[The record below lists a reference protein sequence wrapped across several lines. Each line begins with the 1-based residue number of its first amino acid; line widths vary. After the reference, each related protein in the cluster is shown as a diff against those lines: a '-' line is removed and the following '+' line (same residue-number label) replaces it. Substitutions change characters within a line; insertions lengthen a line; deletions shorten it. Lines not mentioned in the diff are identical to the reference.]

1 MLKDP
6 EFWDLVEQHAED
18 LFKPL
23 LDPLTELGHWLGQ
36 NLPTPYDIQQW
47 VNDIQQ
53 QVNDLFNAARGW
65 VQPYYD
71 PLALDLDGDGIETV
85 GVAGSGT
92 VLFDH
97 DGDGLKQGT
106 GWVKSDDGLLV
117 LDRNGNGVIDNGAEL
132 FGVDTVLSDG
142 QKATDGF
149 AALRDLDANADG
161 VFDAADGQ
169 FANVRVWRDLNQDG
183 VSQAG
188 ELKNLAELG
197 IASISLNATSTN
209 TNLGNGN
216 TVTHSASFTRADGS
230 TGTAGNLNF
239 AQNAFY
245 REFTDS
251 VQITD
256 ATRSLPDMAGS
267 GLVRDLRE
275 AASLSSEVAATLSA
289 MTTDTTRAQFIAH
302 ANTLIDQWAATS
314 TLQNSYDLATQ
325 QNLDLTFLPPGVTA
339 EEAYFVLHEDD
350 FGGLDTGTPTLV
362 ISDERKAEIRAQIAE
377 IEHLIK
383 VLEPFNGQNFLQF
396 TDGQATDTTVG
407 VVAWIDGGSGGS
419 SIGWAPVPGGRTP
432 VFGRFEQGRLDLLRQ
447 SYEALKQSV
456 YQGLALQTWLK
467 PYLDAASF
475 TVTETGLALDFSA
488 LNARLDTLYQT
499 DAGNAL
505 TDLIELNRYAG
516 DGLRNSGWTGL
527 ETLRTWVEGAVG
539 NAGLEA
545 ILQDLHV
552 ARGSGN
558 FAGTATG
565 DILFGASGNDT
576 VKGEAGDDTL
586 DGGAGNDT
594 LYGGAGADTLLGGD
608 GNDYLYGDAG
618 DDVLE
623 GGAGTDYLSGGLGSD
638 TYRFGLGDGQD
649 TIASINDTTTGKLD
663 VLQFKD
669 GVAAS
674 DVRLSTSGDSLVI
687 KLAGTTDQ
695 ITVQNFLYQDDP
707 SNAYNPLQQITF
719 ADGTTWGL
727 ADIQAKLYAGTDNA
741 ETLSG
746 TVNADTIAGQGG
758 ADYLYGKAGDDTLD
772 GGAGNDTLYG
782 GAGADTLLGGAGNDY
797 LYGDAGDDVLEG
809 GAGTDYLS
817 GGLGNDTYRFGLGDG
832 QDTISDYESSA
843 NTDQLLFGADI
854 AIDQLWF
861 RHVGSNLEVSVI
873 GTDDKAT
880 ISNWYSG
887 AAYHIEQFQT
897 ADGRTLLDS
906 QVENLVTAM
915 AAFAP
920 PSAGQTTLPQNY
932 QDALNSVIAAN
943 WQ

>member
-1 MLKDP
+1 MDESISSDFL
-6 EFWDLVEQHAED
+6 
-18 LFKPL
+18 
-23 LDPLTELGHWLGQ
+23 
-36 NLPTPYDIQQW
+36 
-47 VNDIQQ
+47 
-53 QVNDLFNAARGW
+53 AARGW
-65 VQPYYD
+65 VAPRRD
-71 PLALDLDGDGIETV
+71 PLVFDLDGDGIETV
-85 GVAGSGT
+85 GLSAT
-92 VLFDH
+92 NPILFDH
-97 DGDGLKQGT
+97 DGDGIKQGT
-106 GWVKSDDGLLV
+106 GWIQPDDAFLV
-117 LDRNGNGVIDNGAEL
+117 LDRDGNGTIDSGREL
-132 FGVDTVLSDG
+132 FGDSTPLSTG
-142 QKATDGF
+142 GTAVDGF
-149 AALRDLDANADG
+149 AALAQEDTNGDGTVNASDAR
-161 VFDAADGQ
+161 FSQ
-169 FANVRVWRDLNQDG
+169 LRLWRDLNQDG
-183 VSQAG
+183 ISQSG
-188 ELKNLAELG
+188 ELFTLVEAG
-197 IASISLNATSTN
+197 IAAIHVAKTENSQVLADRNQIAD
-209 TNLGNGN
+209 LG
-216 TVTHSASFTRADGS
+216 TFTRTDGTVGTLGQVADVDLAS
-230 TGTAGNLNF
+230 DTFHRT
-239 AQNAFY
+239 
-245 REFTDS
+245 FTDP
-251 VQITD
+251 VPLTE
-256 ATRSLPDMAGS
+256 AALALPDMQGA

-383 VLEPFNGQNFLQF
+383 VLEPFNGQNFIQF
-396 TDGQATDTTVG
+396 ADGQATDTTVG

-432 VFGRFEQGRLDLLRQ
+432 VFGTFEQGRLDLLRQ

-467 PYLDAASF
+467 PYLDAVSF
-475 TVTETGLALDFSA
+475 TVTETGLTLDFSA
-488 LNARLDTLYQT
+488 LDARLDTLYQT

-516 DGLRNSGWTGL
+516 DSLRNSGWIGL
-527 ETLRTWVEGAVG
+527 ETLRTWVDGAVG

-545 ILQDLHV
+545 ILQNLHV

-558 FAGTATG
+558 VAGTATG
-565 DILFGASGNDT
+565 DILFGGSTNDVLDGQAGNDIL
-576 VKGEAGDDTL
+576 E
-586 DGGAGNDT
+586 GGGGNDT
-594 LYGGAGADTLLGGD
+594 LYGRGGNDTLLGGE
-608 GNDYLYGDAG
+608 GNDYLYGEAG

-623 GGAGTDYLSGGLGSD
+623 GGAGTDTLSGGLGND
-638 TYRFGLGDGQD
+638 TYRFGLGDWQD
-649 TIASINDTTTGKLD
+649 TIYSDYDTTAGKLN
-663 VLQFKD
+663 VLQFKE

-719 ADGTTWGL
+719 ADGTVWGL

-746 TVNADTIAGQGG
+746 TVEADTITGQGG
-758 ADYLYGKAGDDTLD
+758 ADSLYGQAGDDTLD
-772 GGAGNDTLYG
+772 GGAGNDYVYG
-782 GAGADTLLGGAGNDY
+782 GAGNDRLLGGEGNDY

-809 GAGTDYLS
+809 GAGTDTLS
-817 GGLGNDTYRFGLGDG
+817 GGLGSDTYRFGRGNG

-887 AAYHIEQFQT
+887 SAYHLERFQT
-897 ADGRTLLDS
+897 ADGQALLDS